1 MLYLRHTFIL
11 GDYVAGL
18 KRKKDRRS
26 KEVRDT
32 ETRLKRKMHWLDCKE
47 CGLDGA
53 EVDGT
58 VKAFTCWRC
67 VAKTVAPP
75 ELPTTVVKKYAEYK
89 DSFKRGWWKKILFSG
104 EHDGETLYFSR
115 GKKIS
120 KAEYN
125 RLMREQV

>member
-1 MLYLRHTFIL
+1 MAT
-11 GDYVAGL
+11 L

-26 KEVRDT
+26 KEIRDT
-32 ETRLKRKMHWLDCKE
+32 ENRLKRQTHWLDCKE

-58 VKAFTCWRC
+58 VKSFTCWRC
-67 VAKTVAPP
+67 TAKTTAPP
-75 ELPTTVVKKYAEYK
+75 QLPVTVGKKYAEYK

-104 EHDGETLYFSR
+104 EHDGEMLYFNR

-120 KAEYN
+120 EAEYN
-125 RLMREQV
+125 RLMREQA